1 MVFLYLISIVI
12 ASVLTWYIKPRLIEI
27 LRENNMVATNYSGR
41 VVINGAGLIFFIPCI
56 LSVFSLWSLV
66 DLDSMVVYIV
76 ILLSMTLVGYI
87 DDSLGSS
94 TTKGLKGHIKGM
106 ISGRISTGIIKLIVA
121 LIIGIVISAVF
132 FSSLLDIVF
141 HAILFCLCVN
151 FINLLDLRPGRSIKG
166 FFIFTLFISLAS
178 GLKNFWM
185 LLPIY
190 SSLAVYI
197 KDEMKEV
204 YMLGDTG
211 ANLLGGV
218 LGIFTLKA
226 AYPGVKYLLFIIL
239 LFLHILAEFKS
250 FSRII
255 DSMPLLKYLDSFGQL
270 RKERS

>member
-1 MVFLYLISIVI
+1 
-12 ASVLTWYIKPRLIEI
+12 
-27 LRENNMVATNYSGR
+27 
-41 VVINGAGLIFFIPCI
+41 
-56 LSVFSLWSLV
+56 
-66 DLDSMVVYIV
+66 
-76 ILLSMTLVGYI
+76 
-87 DDSLGSS
+87 
-94 TTKGLKGHIKGM
+94 
-106 ISGRISTGIIKLIVA
+106 
-121 LIIGIVISAVF
+121 
-132 FSSLLDIVF
+132 
-141 HAILFCLCVN
+141 
-151 FINLLDLRPGRSIKG
+151 
-166 FFIFTLFISLAS
+166 
-178 GLKNFWM
+178 M